1 MAVMQTPTA
10 SVVMLGVSA
19 SACARE
25 DRHVGGT
32 RWADASESIRIRNPF
47 GFHYLSAC
55 HRVIWDPGY
64 LVERIAICARRV
76 NLGYLRLQ
84 FRTPAREFAHVVSPE
99 HPQQSIL
106 SKSMSDKVLG
116 DVGKYLKLS
125 AANAVVGTNKGEV
138 FMCIEH
144 SVHRGGDKTK
154 DRLDAV
160 VFKDQS
166 VLAKATA
173 ALKAADPATDTF
185 LDVMVAHG
193 RLKYTGMTMAKLAR
207 VFGSDAKAKV
217 LFLAATKQ
225 VDPTLLGSDGA
236 ASPGRATGRH
246 DLSGHSAGG

>member
-1 MAVMQTPTA
+1 
-10 SVVMLGVSA
+10 
-19 SACARE
+19 
-25 DRHVGGT
+25 
-32 RWADASESIRIRNPF
+32 
-47 GFHYLSAC
+47 
-55 HRVIWDPGY
+55 
-64 LVERIAICARRV
+64 
-76 NLGYLRLQ
+76 
-84 FRTPAREFAHVVSPE
+84 
-99 HPQQSIL
+99 
-106 SKSMSDKVLG
+106 MSDKVLG

-125 AANAVVGTNKGEV
+125 AADAVVGTNKGEV

-193 RLKYTGMTMAKLAR
+193 RLKYAGLTMAKLAR

-217 LFLAATKQ
+217 LFLAATKR

-236 ASPGRATGRH
+236 ASPAGPLVGTTFQGTVPVVE
-246 DLSGHSAGG
+246 AGGSISMVVPLVVGLRGLYHWEVQGCCHGRLAAGWSRRSKPPRSRAL